1 MVAKPMGPVISP
13 KTSNDF
19 KDLEG
24 VAKTFIPMYSA
35 EAGNEPSSTFSNETK
50 AAKPTAGAAG

>member
-1 MVAKPMGPVISP
+1 MGPVISP

-35 EAGNEPSSTFSNETK
+35 QAANEPSSTFSNETK
-50 AAKPTAGAAG
+50 AAKPTAVEGAAG